1 MIRLSMYQINGA
13 QSVMVPMSVSYRE
26 CEVVEYT
33 TPKIEDLEFT
43 YQSFDPL
50 AIFFDFDQGSCIYQQ
65 SYEAFLLVGAIELP
79 LPEFV

>member
-1 MIRLSMYQINGA
+1 
-13 QSVMVPMSVSYRE
+13 MVPMSVSYRE

-50 AIFFDFDQGSCIYQQ
+50 AIFFDFDQGSCIY
-65 SYEAFLLVGAIELP
+65 
-79 LPEFV
+79 

>member
-1 MIRLSMYQINGA
+1 MQLKVKSALGNGPIITENLMIRLSMYQINGA

-50 AIFFDFDQGSCIYQQ
+50 AIFFDFDQGSCIC
-65 SYEAFLLVGAIELP
+65 
-79 LPEFV
+79 